1 MEVRPIATPINRR
14 RKSELLIAWRTA
26 EAGCSKS
33 TVKPHADIMK
43 RPRPAASMRYSCQWA
58 RSAFIAVGEVASE
71 TVCLTTACSA
81 IFIAFMGFRGESL
94 VTKPDAG
101 RRLDRFR
108 RNGVMSLGQRS
119 LLALGPTFTPDK
131 STPDKS
137 KKP

>member
-1 MEVRPIATPINRR
+1 MEVRPIATPISRR
-14 RKSELLIAWRTA
+14 RNSELLIAWRTT
-26 EAGCSKS
+26 EAGCSSS

-71 TVCLTTACSA
+71 TVCLTAACSA
-81 IFIAFMGFRGESL
+81 IFIVFMGFRGESL

-101 RRLDRFR
+101 RRLDRLR
-108 RNGVMSLGQRS
+108 REWAMPLGQRR
-119 LLALGPTFTPDK
+119 LLALGPIFTRDK
-131 STPDKS
+131 STPDKT